1 MKTHPAGGGQR
12 KMGCRGG
19 WDAGFGGAL
28 LLSSDVKPSV
38 LERAHSWELINSPKL
53 HLENHFSFSSRLFHV
68 DPAPQEDAEK
78 LGKGL
83 GELPRG
89 EVLLRCL

>member
-1 MKTHPAGGGQR
+1 MKPY
-12 KMGCRGG
+12 
-19 WDAGFGGAL
+19 
-28 LLSSDVKPSV
+28 V
-38 LERAHSWELINSPKL
+38 LKGAHSSELSNSPEL
-53 HLENHFSFSSRLFHV
+53 HPENHVSFSPRLFHV
-68 DPAPQEDAEK
+68 DPASQEDAGK